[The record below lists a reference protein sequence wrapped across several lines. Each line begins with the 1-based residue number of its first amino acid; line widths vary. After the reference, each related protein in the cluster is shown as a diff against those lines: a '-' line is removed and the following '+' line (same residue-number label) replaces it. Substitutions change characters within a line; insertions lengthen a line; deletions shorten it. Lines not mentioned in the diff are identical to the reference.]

1 MENEFITEKII
12 GCAIEVHKTLGS
24 GLLES
29 IYEEALCYE
38 FQLQNI
44 NFERQKEVDVIYK
57 NKVIKGQRLDLLV
70 EGKVIVE
77 LKSLQKVPEYAMA
90 QVLSYLKATGLRKAL
105 LINFGEKRLID
116 GVKRVVL

>member
-44 NFERQKEVDVIYK
+44 NFDLTK
-57 NKVIKGQRLDLLV
+57 NKND
-70 EGKVIVE
+70 
-77 LKSLQKVPEYAMA
+77 
-90 QVLSYLKATGLRKAL
+90 
-105 LINFGEKRLID
+105 
-116 GVKRVVL
+116 